1 MTTTFKSSVVTFSS
15 HFHNPDLGPAR
26 ATSAS
31 GLISRE
37 ATASDAASVEAGVVR
52 STHKKFNMF
61 QAAMGTMVLPDSVN
75 RKQVSSRAEG
85 VTMGGFYVCGRL
97 FELGTQ
103 RE

>member
-1 MTTTFKSSVVTFSS
+1 
-15 HFHNPDLGPAR
+15 
-26 ATSAS
+26 
-31 GLISRE
+31 
-37 ATASDAASVEAGVVR
+37 
-52 STHKKFNMF
+52 
-61 QAAMGTMVLPDSVN
+61 MGTMVLPDSVN